1 MAGIEFERQAHQLHP
16 AAKPVLLFRDGDVPG
31 GMAGLRA
38 MVLGER
44 VAMWPLVL
52 RALFPY

>member
-38 MVLGER
+38 MVVGER